1 MQVDLTTLK
10 SEKLSS
16 QNYNELAKLHMLCL
30 PGSLVSFFGQK
41 YIHKFYQYIGESPF
55 EFLLIHKNQG
65 KITGVCIL
73 SLSPQTLSR
82 RLVLHTPFLVRI
94 PFAIYNI
101 ILYFR
106 TQLFTQCLCMSKFYV
121 KQRKEKISTEKNSDP
136 EVIHIFTD
144 LKARNQGLGTLM
156 LEKCEVILI
165 QKGFN
170 RYIIKTWDDESK
182 PAVKF
187 YKQKGFVFRNRF
199 WRHGLWMQTMEKI
212 LTSAKNTCP

>member
-1 MQVDLTTLK
+1 MQVDITTLK
-10 SEKLSS
+10 SEKLSP
-16 QNYNELAKLHMLCL
+16 QDYNELAKLHILCL
-30 PGSLVSFFGQK
+30 PESLVSFFGQK
-41 YIHKFYQYIGESPF
+41 YIHQFYQYISKSPF
-55 EFLLIHKNQG
+55 EFLLTHKNQG
-65 KITGVCIL
+65 KIIGVCVL

-82 RLVLHTPFLVRI
+82 RLVLRTLFLVRI

-101 ILYFR
+101 ILHLR
-106 TQLFTQCLCMSKFYV
+106 SQLFIQCFCMFKFYL
-121 KQRKEKISTEKNSDP
+121 KRRKEKISIEKNSDP

-144 LKARNQGLGTLM
+144 LKVRNQGLGTLM
-156 LEKCEVILI
+156 LEKCEAILI

-199 WRHGLWMQTMEKI
+199 WRHGLWMQTMEKS